1 MSMLK
6 VNSSISTKLTLASQY
21 NPQFADATN
30 ELGTV
35 HKKSPFF
42 KFKDKQD
49 KCNPAVALEIA
60 RQYLLF
66 TFF

>member
-35 HKKSPFF
+35 HKISFF

-66 TFF
+66 YFF